1 MRSKTLMVGMLLSV
15 FAASASAQV
24 IDQFNSG
31 GVTRFGSSQA
41 WQGQTFR
48 PTANTVVGAGFMV
61 SNEAGSVQSGT
72 LTVQLWSD
80 IASNS
85 GATLLASGNS
95 FFSMNAGQSAMFDA
109 FWSPSAVT
117 AGSKYFLA
125 FNMNNSSLISLA
137 TAADNY
143 SSGEAYYNYSSTNP
157 KDLYRC
163 CGASYDLVFRE
174 FSSSSVVP
182 EPASTALLATGLIG
196 IGIMVRRRRQNG

>member
-1 MRSKTLMVGMLLSV
+1 MRSRTLMVGMLLSV

-31 GVTRFGSSQA
+31 GVTRFGTSQA

-48 PTANTVVGAGFMV
+48 PTANTVVGAGFMF
-61 SNEAGSVQSGT
+61 SNDASSVQAGT
-72 LTVQLWSD
+72 MTVQLWSD
-80 IASNS
+80 IASNN

-95 FFSMNAGQSAMFDA
+95 LFSINAGQSAMFDA

-117 AGSKYFLA
+117 AGSQYFLA
-125 FNMNNSSLISLA
+125 FNMNNMSLESLA
-137 TAADNY
+137 TAGDNY
-143 SSGEAYYNYSSTNP
+143 TSGEAYYNYSTTNP
-157 KDLYRC
+157 TC
-163 CGASYDLVFRE
+163 CGVLSDLVFRE
-174 FSSSSVVP
+174 FSSTSVVP